1 MGHQLQSGGLCFCL
15 IAVSK
20 SKTKA
25 PNGKLAS
32 SVISTQW
39 FVRIQDVTETEDGPE
54 LKILLKSF

>member
-1 MGHQLQSGGLCFCL
+1 L

-20 SKTKA
+20 NKTKA